1 MKRVLLISGGIVHNV
16 IVIESIEAAIKLY
29 PGHVCVESIAGGIG
43 WFWDGET
50 LTEPPVDETAIHNEA
65 IKQQI
70 TSLESTITDRRYREA
85 ILGIDN
91 GWLANVDA
99 QIAALRAQLQ

>member
-1 MKRVLLISGGIVHNV
+1 MARFSIIENGIVVNQ
-16 IVIESIEAAIKLY
+16 
-29 PGHVCVESIAGGIG
+29 VESDEQFATHQGWIPAGDSAICDL
-43 WFWDGET
+43 WDGVKYSK
-50 LTEPPVDETAIHNEA
+50 PPVDEKAIHNEN

-70 TSLESTITDRRYREA
+70 AALEATITDRRYREA

-91 GWLANVDA
+91 SWLANVDA